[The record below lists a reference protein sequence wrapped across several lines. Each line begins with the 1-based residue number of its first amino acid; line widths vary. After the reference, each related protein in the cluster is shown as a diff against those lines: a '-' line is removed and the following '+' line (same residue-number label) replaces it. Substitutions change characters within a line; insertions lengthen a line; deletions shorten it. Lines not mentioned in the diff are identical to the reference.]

1 MNFCFV
7 SDCGRRMHPD
17 SITHWLKKFTK
28 KNGLNHISPHM
39 LRHTQASILINQNV
53 DIVTISKRLGHSNP
67 TTTQK
72 IYAHEI
78 KNSDEKGND
87 KISEVFYAKNN
98 EVQVKGLVVKKLTYS
113 LQP

>member
-1 MNFCFV
+1 
-7 SDCGRRMHPD
+7 MHPD

-28 KNGLNHISPHM
+28 KNGLNHVSPHM

-78 KNSDEKGND
+78 KNSDEKAND

-98 EVQVKGLVVKKLTYS
+98 EVQVKGLVVKKLTFS
-113 LQP
+113 L